1 MTDDEECPD
10 CEGTGVIQGW
20 AGTYGSGDCGGPTE
34 DECETCCGTGVLLE

>member
-1 MTDDEECPD
+1 MTDEEECPD

-34 DECETCCGTGVLLE
+34 DECATCCGTGVLLE